1 MCLCVCVCVYECV
14 FDKGCVI
21 YLSNVRISDNATPV
35 SRLAETVVM
44 TTLAN
49 NLSDLGSLSLR
60 EREVL
65 ETEEQRGVFFLFVC
79 RVVVIDQ
86 ESNPCR
92 SVQRPNALR
101 TQTRKRWKAME
112 GKKERLK

>member
-1 MCLCVCVCVYECV
+1 MSVCVCVCLYECV

-65 ETEEQRGVFFLFVC
+65 ETEEQRGVFFCSFVEWWLLIKN
-79 RVVVIDQ
+79 RTHV
-86 ESNPCR
+86 
-92 SVQRPNALR
+92 ALYR
-101 TQTRKRWKAME
+101 GLMHLGLKLERD
-112 GKKERLK
+112 GKQWREKKSD